1 MAVLPY
7 EVYKTLEEELG
18 KEKAEKIG
26 KAIEEA
32 LSLIERK
39 AYEQKFILKAE
50 LKEELTKE
58 LATKADLAELRAE
71 LKGDIAELDKK
82 VERVIAELDKKVE
95 RAIAELD
102 KKVERT
108 IAEVERVKAEVK
120 VLEVKFTSELKLIKV
135 WLIILTVLV
144 AFFNR
149 DALGIILEIIRLF
162 R

>member
-32 LSLIERK
+32 LNTIEKR
-39 AYEQKFILKAE
+39 AYEQKPILKAE
-50 LKEELTKE
+50 LKDELTKE
-58 LATKADLAELRAE
+58 LATKADIAQVKAE
-71 LKGDIAELDKK
+71 LKEDIAE
-82 VERVIAELDKKVE
+82 
-95 RAIAELD
+95 
-102 KKVERT
+102 
-108 IAEVERVKAEVK
+108 VKAGMK
-120 VLEVKFTSELKLIKV
+120 VMEAKFSSELKLIKV
-135 WLIILTVLV
+135 WLLLLTLLV

>member
-7 EVYKTLEEELG
+7 ELYKTLEEELG

-32 LSLIERK
+32 LNTIEKR
-39 AYEQKFILKAE
+39 AYEQKPILKAE
-50 LKEELTKE
+50 LKDELTKE
-58 LATKADLAELRAE
+58 LATKADIAQVKAE
-71 LKGDIAELDKK
+71 LKEDIGE
-82 VERVIAELDKKVE
+82 
-95 RAIAELD
+95 
-102 KKVERT
+102 
-108 IAEVERVKAEVK
+108 VKAGMK
-120 VLEVKFTSELKLIKV
+120 VMEAKFSSELKLIKV
-135 WLIILTVLV
+135 WLLLLTLLV